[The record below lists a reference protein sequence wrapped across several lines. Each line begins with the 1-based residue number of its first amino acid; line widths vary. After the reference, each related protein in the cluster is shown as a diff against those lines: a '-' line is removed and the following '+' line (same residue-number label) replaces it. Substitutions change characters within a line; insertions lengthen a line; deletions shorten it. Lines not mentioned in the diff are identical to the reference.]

1 MSCLGRKQEAPHA
14 GQDRDHNGENT
25 VSGNRDER
33 EQEQGSHRSLL
44 PDTSFQQQSKPLS
57 HALRISVLM
66 QLRVC
71 YTSVINRLQALY
83 EHILSY
89 LYIAESDRTIVE
101 ETILHLLVDKL
112 IDKS

>member
-1 MSCLGRKQEAPHA
+1 
-14 GQDRDHNGENT
+14 
-25 VSGNRDER
+25 
-33 EQEQGSHRSLL
+33 
-44 PDTSFQQQSKPLS
+44 
-57 HALRISVLM
+57 M